1 MLPLNALALAGAVA
15 FALASD
21 ARGHASRLCLAT
33 LAGYLVIVHSA
44 VLLTGLA
51 GHLSV
56 RGLATG
62 VTVVFLIATWLA
74 TFERGTRRL
83 ERPESRAPFNAVALF
98 PPLAATAA
106 LLAWM
111 WPHLFE
117 ATRFWVWDDYTYHM
131 VYPALWLSEHAIA
144 APAPAHAFT
153 MQAWYPLSASVVAT
167 WFMAPH
173 ADSRADALAW
183 VSLTGP
189 LYAGLF
195 VAGVAELFARLRC
208 RSGAWA
214 VPVVLFATSSR
225 TTIMASSFSDADLAT
240 ATALFAGLVFA
251 VPRDG
256 AEGRGE
262 VVADT
267 CYAAL
272 LTGVALGE
280 KVNAVPAALII
291 LAMTVVRARRCLDGA
306 PRATFHG
313 CDGRDLRRLLDR
325 DGRLLVR
332 AQPRE
337 CRQPS
342 VSRRLHLLAGHEV
355 SRDDTA

>member
-1 MLPLNALALAGAVA
+1 
-15 FALASD
+15 
-21 ARGHASRLCLAT
+21 
-33 LAGYLVIVHSA
+33 
-44 VLLTGLA
+44 
-51 GHLSV
+51 
-56 RGLATG
+56 
-62 VTVVFLIATWLA
+62 
-74 TFERGTRRL
+74 
-83 ERPESRAPFNAVALF
+83 
-98 PPLAATAA
+98 
-106 LLAWM
+106 
-111 WPHLFE
+111 
-117 ATRFWVWDDYTYHM
+117 
-131 VYPALWLSEHAIA
+131 
-144 APAPAHAFT
+144 
-153 MQAWYPLSASVVAT
+153 
-167 WFMAPH
+167 
-173 ADSRADALAW
+173 
-183 VSLTGP
+183 
-189 LYAGLF
+189 
-195 VAGVAELFARLRC
+195 
-208 RSGAWA
+208 
-214 VPVVLFATSSR
+214 VVLFATSSR